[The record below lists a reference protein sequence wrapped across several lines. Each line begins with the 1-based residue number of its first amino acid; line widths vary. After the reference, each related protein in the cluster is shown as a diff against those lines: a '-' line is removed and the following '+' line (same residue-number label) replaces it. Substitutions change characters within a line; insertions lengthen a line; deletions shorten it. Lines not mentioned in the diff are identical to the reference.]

1 MRRNCTYKIMFT
13 IKFRYAKLLPSEDSE
28 LEACTSYDDL
38 DTNRF
43 IVVGFDDDDN
53 MTIRCDGG
61 Y

>member
-1 MRRNCTYKIMFT
+1 MFT

-28 LEACTSYDDL
+28 LEACTSYDEL